1 MAPPAPSEQIH
12 AFLSTPSLRDA
23 ILAVNRPEGGP
34 QLTPVWFF
42 WDGEAFWFSIRNH
55 SAKYR
60 YMQRDQD
67 ISVLV
72 DDPATARYV
81 LAYGRAEFVDK
92 NLRAH
97 PALRSMLEKYNV
109 SAEEMEEGLDELS
122 SPERV
127 LVRLRPEK
135 LLARQG

>member
-1 MAPPAPSEQIH
+1 MTPSAPSEQIN

-23 ILAVNRPEGGP
+23 ILAVNRPKGGP
-34 QLTPVWFF
+34 QLTPVWFI
-42 WDGEAFWFSIRNH
+42 WDGEAFWLSIRNH

-72 DDPATARYV
+72 DEPASARYV
-81 LAYGRAEFVDK
+81 LAYGRAVFLDE

-97 PALRSMLEKYNV
+97 PVLRLMLEKYNV
-109 SAEEMEEGLDELS
+109 SNEEMEEGLDELS
-122 SPERV
+122 RPERV

-135 LLARQG
+135 MLARLG